1 MAAEPS
7 RWARLR
13 ASVGTVRVR
22 TTAAA
27 VVVVGVALLVGAV
40 GLVVTLRRS
49 LTNDVR
55 TAGELRA
62 MDVAGVLEGGTPPAS
77 LAVNDEEDL
86 FIQIINSRDRVVAA
100 SPSVEGQPPVADI
113 DAGQSGR
120 VGGLPIDEGDD
131 EFLVVAVK
139 AVTPDGRLTVLVGRE
154 LESVEESVGFVTSV
168 LAAGVPIL
176 LAIVGATTWAVVGR
190 ALRPV
195 EAIREEVHEISAA
208 ELHRRVPDPPG
219 SDEIARLARTMNSM
233 LDRLEDSQRRQ
244 RRFVSDASHELQSP
258 VATIRQH
265 AEVAIAHPEGSSV
278 PELAGDVLAEDVR
291 LQRLVED
298 LLLLTRA
305 DERTLGRTR
314 KPVDVDD
321 LVFEEARRL
330 RDAARISVDTTGVS
344 VGRVDG
350 DAAQLG
356 RVVRNLAD
364 NAARH
369 AASRVVFELR
379 QRDGAVVLRVDDDG
393 PGVPVDERQRIFARF
408 TRLDDARTRNTGGS
422 GLGLAIVA
430 EIVAAHGGAVTVAD
444 APAGGARFEVR
455 LPAGRE

>member
-1 MAAEPS
+1 MAAESS

-13 ASVGTVRVR
+13 AGAGTVRVR
-22 TTAAA
+22 TTAVA
-27 VVVVGVALLVGAV
+27 VVIVGVALVVGAV

-49 LTNDVR
+49 LTSDLR

-62 MDVAGVLEGGTPPAS
+62 TDVAGVLEGGTPPES
-77 LAVNDEEDL
+77 LALNDEEDL
-86 FIQIINSRDRVVAA
+86 FIQVIDSRGRVAAA
-100 SPSVEGQPPVADI
+100 SPNMEGQARAADI
-113 DAGQSGR
+113 RAGESSR

-131 EFLVVAVK
+131 EFLVVAVR
-139 AVTPDGRLTVLVGRE
+139 AATRDGPLTVLVGRE

-168 LAAGVPIL
+168 LLAGVPIL
-176 LAIVGATTWAVVGR
+176 MVIVGATTWAVVGR

-195 EAIREEVHEISAA
+195 EAIRAEVHAISAA

-233 LDRLEDSQRRQ
+233 LHRLEEAQRRQ

-265 AEVAIAHPEGSSV
+265 AEVAIAHPEGASV
-278 PELAGDVLAEDVR
+278 SELAGDVLAEDVR

-305 DERTLGRTR
+305 DERTLARTR

-321 LVFEEARRL
+321 LVFDEARRL
-330 RDAARISVDTTGVS
+330 RDTARITVDTTGVS

-350 DAAQLG
+350 DATQLG

-364 NAARH
+364 NAARY
-369 AASRVVFELR
+369 AASRVVFELHE
-379 QRDGAVVLRVDDDG
+379 QNGAVVLRVDDDG

-430 EIVAAHGGAVTVAD
+430 EIVAAHGGAVAVTD